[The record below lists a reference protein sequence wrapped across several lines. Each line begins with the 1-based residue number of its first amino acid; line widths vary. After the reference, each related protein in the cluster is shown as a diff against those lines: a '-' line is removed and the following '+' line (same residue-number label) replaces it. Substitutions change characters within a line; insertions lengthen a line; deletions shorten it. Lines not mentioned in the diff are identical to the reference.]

1 MQDGGL
7 AFCINSPHQYAENT
21 VIFTSPHILRKG
33 LLRLTI
39 RFGES
44 LRWL

>member
-21 VIFTSPHILRKG
+21 VIFALPYSPGKG